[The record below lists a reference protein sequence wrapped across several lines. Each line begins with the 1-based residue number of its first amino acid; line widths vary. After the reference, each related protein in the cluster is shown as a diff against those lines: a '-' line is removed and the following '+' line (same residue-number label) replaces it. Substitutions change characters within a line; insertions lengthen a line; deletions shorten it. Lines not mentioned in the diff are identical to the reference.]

1 MDQVQRLRQLA
12 AWYRKFAERAG
23 EPAIWEGRLRT
34 ADKLEREAV
43 QLEKQRAK
51 HTKTKPMVIP
61 VGNEVAPV
69 RKS

>member
-1 MDQVQRLRQLA
+1 MDQAQRLRDLA

-34 ADKLEREAV
+34 ADKLEEEAV
-43 QLEKQRAK
+43 ELEKQCAK
-51 HTKTKPMVIP
+51 HTNSKPMTIR

-69 RKS
+69 RRS